1 MALEEVR
8 PGLHRWTAVHPD
20 WTPEEGGLEGWDPEV
35 DSYLY
40 ASRDDLVLFDPLV
53 GDEET
58 WAALDERVA
67 EHGPPHVLITLMW
80 HVRSTP
86 EILERYPGTR
96 VWAHER
102 KPWIDEARKRVR
114 VTDTFELGAPLPA
127 AIEARAPREVV
138 YWIPEHRA
146 LLAGDVLLTDRA
158 GGIRLTPWIAEP
170 MTAKRLRENVR
181 PLLDL
186 PVELVLLTHGGPVEN
201 GREALERALHA
212 PSAA

>member
-8 PGLHRWTAVHPD
+8 PGLHRWKAVHPD
-20 WTPEEGGLEGWDPEV
+20 WTSKEGGPDGWDPEV

-40 ASRDDLVLFDPLV
+40 ESRGALVLFDPLV
-53 GDEET
+53 GDGET

-80 HVRSTP
+80 HVRSAP
-86 EILERYPGTR
+86 EILARYPGTR
-96 VWAHER
+96 VWAHDRE
-102 KPWIDEARKRVR
+102 PWIDETRKRVR
-114 VTDTFELGAPLPA
+114 VTDAFEPGSPLPA
-127 AIEARAPREVV
+127 GIEVREPREVV

-158 GGIRLTPWIAEP
+158 GGIRLTPWIAAPTTVEQ
-170 MTAKRLRENVR
+170 LRERVR

-201 GREALERALHA
+201 GRDALERALHA